1 MVDWEQL
8 VADHGPAVWR
18 SAYRLT
24 GDRADADDCFQETFA
39 AALAL
44 TRASPEPVRH
54 WRALLVRLAVARGVD
69 RLRHR
74 VRHRSRESADPDLD
88 RLADARPDDRPPDAA
103 MRAELADRLR
113 LALSRLPPKQADAF
127 CLTGLEGWSYR
138 QAADQL
144 GVTTDHVGVL
154 VHRARAALKRQLD
167 SILSAEVPTRP
178 ARRPRDP
185 TPERGEA

>member
-1 MVDWEQL
+1 MLDWEQ
-8 VADHGPAVWR
+8 VIADHGPAVWR

-39 AALAL
+39 AALAI
-44 TRASPEPVRH
+44 TRSSPEPVRH

-69 RLRHR
+69 RLRRR
-74 VRHRSRESADPDLD
+74 VRCRSRESADPEID
-88 RLADARPDDRPPDAA
+88 RLADARPDDRPADAA
-103 MRAELADRLR
+103 MRSELSDRLR

-127 CLTGLEGWSYR
+127 CLTCLEGWSYR
-138 QAADQL
+138 EAAGQL

-167 SILSAEVPTRP
+167 SILSADVSARPTRREP
-178 ARRPRDP
+178 APK
-185 TPERGEA
+185 RGEA